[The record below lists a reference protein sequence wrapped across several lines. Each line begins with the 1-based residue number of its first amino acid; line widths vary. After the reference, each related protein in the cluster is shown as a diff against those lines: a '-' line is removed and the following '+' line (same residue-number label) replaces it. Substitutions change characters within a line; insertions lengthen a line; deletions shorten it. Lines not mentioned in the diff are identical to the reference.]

1 MNHIFVDLTSLIVP
15 SKKLTGIFIFKSKK
29 NNYMQLDFIKYIVF
43 LFEILPF
50 FLQLIDIERTPI
62 FNNKI

>member
-1 MNHIFVDLTSLIVP
+1 
-15 SKKLTGIFIFKSKK
+15 
-29 NNYMQLDFIKYIVF
+29 MQLDFIKYIVF

-50 FLQLIDIERTPI
+50 SLQLIDIERTPI

>member
-1 MNHIFVDLTSLIVP
+1 
-15 SKKLTGIFIFKSKK
+15 
-29 NNYMQLDFIKYIVF
+29 MQLDFIKYIVF